1 MNLRNFATYRSRLA
15 LVFTLT
21 VLSLGACQY
30 SVPITERPTRN
41 VEMKLIGDWV
51 SADGRETIKIRTL
64 SRSTYIVSYNNV
76 LFQAFHSDLSG
87 ISFLSVQELETRD
100 RSYTYLT
107 YRLSEDGTKL
117 YLRLVN
123 DEVVP
128 RETKDVTTIQ
138 QLFKRNLQNPA
149 LLRNEDEFTKVG

>member
-1 MNLRNFATYRSRLA
+1 MNFRNFGTYRARLA
-15 LVFTLT
+15 FVFTLA
-21 VLSLGACQY
+21 VLSVGACQY

-41 VEMKLIGDWV
+41 VEMKLIGNWV
-51 SADGRETIKIRTL
+51 SANGRETIKIRTL
-64 SRSTYIVSYNNV
+64 TQSTYIVSYNNV

-87 ISFLSVQELETRD
+87 ISFLTVQELETRN

-107 YRLSEDGTKL
+107 YRLSEDGAKL

-123 DEVVP
+123 EEVVP

-138 QLFKRNLQNPA
+138 QLLKRNLQNPA
-149 LLRNEDEFTKVG
+149 LLRNEDEFTKVR

>member
-1 MNLRNFATYRSRLA
+1 MNLRNFGTYRSTIA
-15 LVFTLT
+15 LVIAL
-21 VLSLGACQY
+21 VLLSLGACQY

-41 VEMKLIGDWV
+41 VEMKLIGNWV

-64 SRSTYIVSYNNV
+64 THSTYIVSYKNV

-87 ISFLSVQELETRD
+87 ISFLSVQELETRE

-123 DEVVP
+123 EEVVP
-128 RETKDVTTIQ
+128 RETKDVTSIQ
-138 QLFKRNLQNPA
+138 QLLKRNLQNPA
-149 LLRNEDEFTKVG
+149 LLRKEDEFTKVR

>member
-1 MNLRNFATYRSRLA
+1 MNFRNFGIYRSRLA

-41 VEMKLIGDWV
+41 VEMTLIGNWV

-87 ISFLSVQELETRD
+87 ISFLTVQELETHD

-107 YRLSEDGTKL
+107 FRLSEDGTKL

-123 DEVVP
+123 DEVIP

-138 QLFKRNLQNPA
+138 QLLKRNLQNPA
-149 LLRNEDEFTKVG
+149 LLRNEDEFTKVR

>member
-1 MNLRNFATYRSRLA
+1 MNLRNFGTYRSRLA

-41 VEMKLIGDWV
+41 IEMKLIGNWV

-64 SRSTYIVSYNNV
+64 SHSTYIVSYNNV
-76 LFQAFHSDLSG
+76 VFQAFHSDLSG
-87 ISFLSVQELETRD
+87 ISFLSVQELETRE

-123 DEVVP
+123 DEVIP

-138 QLFKRNLQNPA
+138 QLLKRNLQNPA
-149 LLRNEDEFTKVG
+149 LLRNEDEFTKVR

>member
-1 MNLRNFATYRSRLA
+1 MNLRNFGTYRSTIAVVLA
-15 LVFTLT
+15 LV
-21 VLSLGACQY
+21 VLGLAACQY

-41 VEMKLIGDWV
+41 VEMKLIGNWV

-64 SRSTYIVSYNNV
+64 SQSTYIVSYNNV

-87 ISFLSVQELETRD
+87 ISFLTVQELETRN

-107 YRLSEDGTKL
+107 YRLSKDGAKL

-138 QLFKRNLQNPA
+138 QLLKRNLQNPA
-149 LLRNEDEFTKVG
+149 LLRNEDEFTKVR